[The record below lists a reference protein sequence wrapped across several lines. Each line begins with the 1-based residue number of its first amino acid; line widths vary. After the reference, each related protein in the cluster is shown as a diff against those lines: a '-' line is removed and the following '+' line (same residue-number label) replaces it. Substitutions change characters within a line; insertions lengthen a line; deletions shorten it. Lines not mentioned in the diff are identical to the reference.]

1 MTVLI
6 PDMYPLKFLSFHD
19 ILYRPIPLFLKRPL
33 PANRQ
38 SYHADFS
45 QPLCHPSGFKVR
57 PIYCADGF
65 IRNNDQS
72 AGSRRLDF

>member
-1 MTVLI
+1 
-6 PDMYPLKFLSFHD
+6 
-19 ILYRPIPLFLKRPL
+19 LFLKRPL

-45 QPLCHPSGFKVR
+45 QPLCHLSGFKVR
-57 PIYCADGF
+57 PIYCAGSF
-65 IRNNDQS
+65 IRNTDQS